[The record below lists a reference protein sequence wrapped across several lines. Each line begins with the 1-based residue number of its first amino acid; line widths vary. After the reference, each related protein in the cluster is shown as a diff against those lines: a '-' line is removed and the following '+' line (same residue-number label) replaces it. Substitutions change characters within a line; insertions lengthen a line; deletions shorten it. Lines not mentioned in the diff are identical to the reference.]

1 MSRHYYLFLLIFL
14 IGAQLLTS
22 CTNYTIGQQPVDSI
36 APAPVENVKVENTPG
51 GAIITYT
58 LPGDQDLLYVKGTYT
73 LKDNVVAETKS
84 SLYNDTLKIKGFGDE
99 DPKEV
104 TIVAVDRSGNASAP
118 VVVTIHP
125 LTPPVLSVAETLKMK
140 ATAGGVITTW
150 ENPLQAELTIHLQ
163 KVNSNQEWETQE
175 TFYSAAKVGQ
185 GTLFGQPSYPQ
196 NYRCFIQDR
205 WGNRSPYLID
215 ELTPGYEIEFDKG
228 LFKDAHMNRDS
239 PYFGGWELDK
249 IWDGKYGNN
258 AYAGLS
264 TVTDGKWPQTV
275 TFDLGVHGRVSRIK
289 MFQRGVEY
297 LYTEGNV
304 KRFEIYGATED
315 NYVENLN
322 QWIKLGS
329 FTSIKPSG
337 LPFGSSNEDDRTLA
351 LVTGE
356 DHLFPEELEDGSP
369 APKVR
374 YLCIRC
380 LETWSGGTNFQIG
393 EIFVYGNSIDKL

>member
-1 MSRHYYLFLLIFL
+1 
-14 IGAQLLTS
+14 
-22 CTNYTIGQQPVDSI
+22 
-36 APAPVENVKVENTPG
+36 
-51 GAIITYT
+51 
-58 LPGDQDLLYVKGTYT
+58 
-73 LKDNVVAETKS
+73 
-84 SLYNDTLKIKGFGDE
+84 
-99 DPKEV
+99 
-104 TIVAVDRSGNASAP
+104 
-118 VVVTIHP
+118 
-125 LTPPVLSVAETLKMK
+125 
-140 ATAGGVITTW
+140 
-150 ENPLQAELTIHLQ
+150 
-163 KVNSNQEWETQE
+163 
-175 TFYSAAKVGQ
+175 
-185 GTLFGQPSYPQ
+185 
-196 NYRCFIQDR
+196 
-205 WGNRSPYLID
+205 
-215 ELTPGYEIEFDKG
+215 
-228 LFKDAHMNRDS
+228 
-239 PYFGGWELDK
+239 
-249 IWDGKYGNN
+249 
-258 AYAGLS
+258 
-264 TVTDGKWPQTV
+264 
-275 TFDLGVHGRVSRIK
+275 

-304 KRFEIYGATED
+304 KRFEVYGATED